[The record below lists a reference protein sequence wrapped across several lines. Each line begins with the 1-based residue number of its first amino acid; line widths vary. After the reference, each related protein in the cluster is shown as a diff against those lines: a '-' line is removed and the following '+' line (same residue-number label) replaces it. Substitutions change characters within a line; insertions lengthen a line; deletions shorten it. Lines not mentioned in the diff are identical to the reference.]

1 MNREKLSREEVRQML
16 RKCNSKPAK
25 LKALS
30 YVSLSERERLIMQYR
45 YLDELTLDEVVTRI
59 PYYYA
64 QFMGISLQEAIQ
76 RYEPC
81 SGSVKKWEKPA
92 LNKCADVWPDTEFI
106 SRLQKEIG
114 I

>member
-1 MNREKLSREEVRQML
+1 MNREEVRQML
-16 RKCNSKPAK
+16 RKCNSRLAK
-25 LKALS
+25 LLALS
-30 YVSLSERERLIMQYR
+30 YVSLSERERLIMRYR
-45 YLDELTLDEVVTRI
+45 YIDELSMEEVITRI

-64 QFMGISLQEAIQ
+64 QLLGISLQEAIQ

-81 SGSVKKWEKPA
+81 SGSVKKWEKSA
-92 LNKCADVWPDTEFI
+92 LDKCADVWPDIDFI

>member
-1 MNREKLSREEVRQML
+1 MNREDVRQML
-16 RKCNSKPAK
+16 RKCHNRPAK

-45 YLDELTLDEVVTRI
+45 YIDGLTLEEVTTRI

-64 QFMGISLQEAIQ
+64 QLLGISLQDAIQ
-76 RYEPC
+76 KYEPC
-81 SGSVKKWEKPA
+81 SGSVKKWEKSA
-92 LNKCADVWPDTEFI
+92 LNKCAEVWPDIEYI
-106 SRLQKEIG
+106 SRIQKEIE